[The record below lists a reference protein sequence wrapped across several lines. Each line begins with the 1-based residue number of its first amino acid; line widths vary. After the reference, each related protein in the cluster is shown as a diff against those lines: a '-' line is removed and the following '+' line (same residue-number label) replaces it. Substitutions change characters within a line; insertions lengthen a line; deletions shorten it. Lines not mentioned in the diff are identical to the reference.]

1 MPLLLKVVAFVQGL
15 FMFSYQRNVKSN
27 PEHDLIS
34 AACYVVLALEPTFS
48 GQIPLLVET
57 LPLFT
62 LWNRFTRKHSCAVMS
77 MTCGSASLMHADF
90 KKAHNPAP

>member
-1 MPLLLKVVAFVQGL
+1 MPLLLKAVAFVQGL

-48 GQIPLLVET
+48 GQNSPSCSDFAFVYIVE
-57 LPLFT
+57 
-62 LWNRFTRKHSCAVMS
+62 
-77 MTCGSASLMHADF
+77 
-90 KKAHNPAP
+90 